1 MAVNLSKIPTLAKL
15 GDVRGQRVLLRAD
28 FNVPQDDAGNITS
41 DLRIQASM
49 PTVRWLLD
57 KGAKLIMMSHLGRP
71 KGRGLEPEFSLK
83 PVARRLSEL
92 LGFDVKLMPDC
103 VGEQV
108 RGATNQLAAGRAL
121 LLENLRFH
129 AEEQKGD
136 EAFGRQLAQLGEFY
150 VNDAFG
156 TCHRGDASMTWP
168 ARLLRSCAGELVR
181 AEVEAMARVLE
192 NPARPLIA
200 VVGGAKVKDKLPL
213 LNNMLSRV
221 NEVCIGGGMA
231 YTFLKARGHK
241 IGKSLLDEGSLKLA
255 EQVLLKARELDV
267 VIHLP
272 TDHVCATSLDDEQAH
287 RVMGAIPDDQA
298 AFDIGDQTA
307 RTFSAAIG
315 RAKTLLFNGPVGV
328 FEKERFSNGTRAVVN
343 AIAEATLAG
352 AYSVVGGGDSAAAV
366 EAFNMADKMSHVS
379 TGGGASL
386 TLLEGGAMPGLEA
399 LVR

>member
-1 MAVNLSKIPTLAKL
+1 MALNLSKIPTLAKL

-41 DLRIQASM
+41 DLRIQASI
-49 PTVRWLLD
+49 PTIKWLLD
-57 KGAKLIMMSHLGRP
+57 KGAKLVLMSHLGRP
-71 KGRGLEPEFSLK
+71 KGTGFEKEFSLK
-83 PVARRLSEL
+83 PVATRLSEL
-92 LGFDVKLMPDC
+92 LGFDVKLLPDC
-103 VGEQV
+103 AGEKV
-108 RGATNQLAAGRAL
+108 RGYMMQLVAGKAV

-136 EAFGRQLAQLGEFY
+136 EAFGRLLAQNAEFY

-168 ARLLRSCAGELVR
+168 AKLLRSCAGELVR
-181 AEVEAMARVLE
+181 AEVEAMSKILDK
-192 NPARPLIA
+192 PAKPFLA
-200 VVGGAKVKDKLPL
+200 LVGGAKVKDKLPL
-213 LNNMLSRV
+213 LNNMLGHV
-221 NEVCIGGGMA
+221 TEVCIGGGMA
-231 YTFLKARGHK
+231 YTFLKAKGVK

-272 TDHVCATSLDDEQAH
+272 TDHVCAKKIDDETAH
-287 RVMGAIPDDQA
+287 RVIGNIPDDQA
-298 AFDIGDQTA
+298 AYDIGDQTA
-307 RTFSAAIG
+307 RTFSAAIS
-315 RAKTLLFNGPVGV
+315 RAKTILFNGPVGV
-328 FEKERFSNGTRAVVN
+328 FEKERFSNGSRAIVG
-343 AIAEATLAG
+343 AIADATLKG

-386 TLLEGGAMPGLEA
+386 TLLEGGVMPGLEA